1 MGSANHS
8 HTAPLSCLDADVDG
22 DDNHDEAAEAEDTF
36 PDDDFDSKVASVRTP
51 DRRRTSVSTKML
63 ACVEAEAALDQALMA
78 ADLALAR
85 LKKENSP
92 VDFSVEIA
100 ELETAITRAETV
112 FGHKETSIAFFSAD
126 HITAVHQT
134 IDHARNKL
142 TELSDGPTKT
152 QSAKPLIPMEADST
166 PEMISMSAPTTIP
179 SSPTSLPRQFPE
191 FEDGLSFSH
200 VLIAVCCIIILS
212 L

>member
-92 VDFSVEIA
+92 VDFSVEIT
-100 ELETAITRAETV
+100 ELETAIARAETLFDNGEV
-112 FGHKETSIAFFSAD
+112 IEKFFSGTHVKD
-126 HITAVHQT
+126 VKLVL
-134 IDHARNKL
+134 ARARRRLRDMENGD
-142 TELSDGPTKT
+142 TRR
-152 QSAKPLIPMEADST
+152 QS
-166 PEMISMSAPTTIP
+166 
-179 SSPTSLPRQFPE
+179 
-191 FEDGLSFSH
+191 
-200 VLIAVCCIIILS
+200 VLEEQDIFKDLH